1 MSLEKQN
8 IRKLIP
14 YTTQEIPYKIK
25 LDANEGK
32 NIYFPNG
39 IDLSSLAFH
48 LYPDN
53 QSLRLRQKLSS
64 YLQVPTSWIVEG
76 NGSSELIE
84 LLIKTYVEPNEQIL
98 TFEPTFSMYKVYAQ
112 VYGVQYQ
119 AIPCN
124 LDFSVDMKKIILAS
138 TKTSTKLIFLCSPNN
153 PTGYVIPR
161 SEILDLL
168 SSTQA
173 IVVVDEA
180 YIEFSDPTQSV
191 LEDIKNFPNLVVLRT
206 FSKAFGLASI
216 RLGYLVAQE
225 GITAS
230 ISKVKSPYHVNAL
243 TQAVGEMAL
252 SNIDV
257 MKNFV
262 STVIDSRLILKN
274 GLETLGIQTYPA
286 NGNFIWIQSD
296 IPNLYNQLVD
306 KGILIRAY
314 TAPWN
319 GYYRITVGT
328 NLENNALLQALK
340 EIIYG

>member
-14 YTTQEIPYKIK
+14 YTTHEIPYKIK

-39 IDLSSLAFH
+39 IDLSTLAFH

-53 QSLRLRQKLSS
+53 QSYRLRLKLSS
-64 YLQVPTSWIVEG
+64 YLQVPMSWIVEG

-84 LLIKTYVEPNEQIL
+84 LLIKTYVEPNEQIIS
-98 TFEPTFSMYKVYAQ
+98 FEPTFSMYKVYAQ
-112 VYGVQYQ
+112 LYGVQYQ
-119 AIPCN
+119 SIPSN
-124 LDFSVDMKKIILAS
+124 SDFSVDMKKIILAS
-138 TKTSTKLIFLCSPNN
+138 KNPSTKLIFLCSPNN

-161 SEILDLL
+161 SEILELL

-180 YIEFSDPTQSV
+180 YIEFSDSSESV
-191 LEDIKNFPNLVVLRT
+191 LEDIKNFSNLVVLRT

-225 GITAS
+225 GITLC
-230 ISKVKSPYHVNAL
+230 ISKVKSPYHVNAI

-252 SNIDV
+252 SNINI
-257 MKNFV
+257 MKDFV
-262 STVIDSRLILKN
+262 STIIDNRSILKS
-274 GLETLGIQTYPA
+274 GLETLGITTYPA
-286 NGNFIWIQSD
+286 SGNFIWIQSD
-296 IPNLYNQLVD
+296 IPNLYFQLVE

-328 NLENNALLQALK
+328 NLENKLLLHALK